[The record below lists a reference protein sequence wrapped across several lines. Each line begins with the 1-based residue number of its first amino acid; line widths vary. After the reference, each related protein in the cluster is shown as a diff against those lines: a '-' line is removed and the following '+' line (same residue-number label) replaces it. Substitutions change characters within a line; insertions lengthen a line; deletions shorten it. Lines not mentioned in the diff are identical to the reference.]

1 MKRLASVAMVL
12 GLGTLVVACGS
23 SEDDPTRAAATTP
36 SKACPRQAAA
46 DASYA
51 TRFEA
56 AVGMSTNKH
65 VLRVTK
71 DGRPL
76 SGATVCVNTAMVGMR
91 SMRYSARGRE
101 LAPGRYEVGVK
112 FAMEGTY
119 RGNVVTTRDGREI
132 SIPVTVKV
140 GSQDMKSGKG
150 SGMDD
155 MKSGTGSGMDD
166 MKSGKGSGMDDG
178 TGSDTTTSG
187 DPMGT
192 MTSDEK

>member
-1 MKRLASVAMVL
+1 MKRLASAATVL
-12 GLGTLVVACGS
+12 GLGALVVACGS

-51 TRFEA
+51 TRFED
-56 AVGMSTNKH
+56 AVSMSANKH

-76 SGATVCVNTAMVGMR
+76 SGAAVCVNTAMVGMT

-155 MKSGTGSGMDD
+155 MKSG
-166 MKSGKGSGMDDG
+166 KSSGMDDG
-178 TGSDTTTSG
+178 TGSNTTTSDEPVGTTTSG

>member
-1 MKRLASVAMVL
+1 MKRLASAATVL
-12 GLGTLVVACGS
+12 GLGALVVACGN
-23 SEDDPTRAAATTP
+23 SEDDRTTAAATTPSTP

-51 TRFEA
+51 SRFEA
-56 AVGMSTNKH
+56 AVSMSANKH

-76 SGATVCVNTAMVGMR
+76 SGAAVCVNTAMVGMR

-112 FAMEGTY
+112 FAMQGTY
-119 RGNVVTTRDGREI
+119 RGNVVTTQDGREI

-140 GSQDMKSGKG
+140 GSHDMKSGKG

-155 MKSGTGSGMDD
+155 TMKSH
-166 MKSGKGSGMDDG
+166 
-178 TGSDTTTSG
+178 TTTSG
-187 DPMGT
+187 DTMDT
-192 MTSDEK
+192 MTSDGR